1 MSEVDRLSNSG
12 LYPALPIADRQN
24 EKGHSGKQPPPQPA
38 AGSDP
43 KAADH
48 AGPAAPRP
56 PKSIIDEYA

>member
-24 EKGHSGKQPPPQPA
+24 DKGHSGKQPPLPPA
-38 AGSDP
+38 AKSDP
-43 KAADH
+43 KAD
-48 AGPAAPRP
+48 PASPRP